1 MQTLTEVIAIGGL
14 FFLRLGV
21 PAMVIV
27 LLTWWLRR
35 LDTRWQ
41 QEAERA
47 RLANLD
53 ATLAVVADAEVDDRP
68 CWEQRDCS
76 PTRRAECPAYT
87 RPSLACWCA
96 REEVDGLLPSACV
109 ACGIYHLA
117 HPATSPAAAVQIS
130 H

>member
-1 MQTLTEVIAIGGL
+1 MQTLTEASVVVGL
-14 FFLRLGV
+14 FFLRIGV
-21 PAMVIV
+21 PVLLIG

-35 LDTRWQ
+35 LDSRWQ
-41 QEAERA
+41 KEAESA
-47 RLANLD
+47 RLLSLD

-76 PTRRAECPAYT
+76 PARRAACPAYT

-96 REEVDGLLPSACV
+96 RQEVDGLLPTACA
-109 ACGIYHLA
+109 ACGIFHLA
-117 HPATSPAAAVQIS
+117 HPAMSPVAAVQTS